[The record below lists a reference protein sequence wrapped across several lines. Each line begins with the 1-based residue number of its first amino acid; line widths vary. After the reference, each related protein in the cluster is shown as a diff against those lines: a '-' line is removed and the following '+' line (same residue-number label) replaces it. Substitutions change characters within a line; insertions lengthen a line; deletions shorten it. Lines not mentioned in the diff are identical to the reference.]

1 MADTGL
7 RYALQPIA
15 WAGQVIAKGEVRLTA
30 DPVVTGTGVAFWA
43 TIDTADTDI
52 PKGKYEWQRS
62 RG

>member
-15 WAGQVIAKGEVRLTA
+15 TGTQVVSKGEVRLSTDA
-30 DPVVTGTGVAFWA
+30 VVTANTALWA

-52 PKGKYEWQRS
+52 PKGKYGWGRI

>member
-15 WAGQVIAKGEVRLTA
+15 WSNQNIAKGEVRLTA
-30 DPVVTGTGVAFWA
+30 DAVVTNNPQFWA
-43 TIDTADTDI
+43 TIDTADADI
-52 PKGKYEWQRS
+52 PKGKYKWVQH

>member
-15 WAGQVIAKGEVRLTA
+15 FGNQVIAKGEVRLTA
-30 DPVVTGTGVAFWA
+30 DAAVTGTGTAFWG

-52 PKGKYEWQRS
+52 PKGKFAWDRI

>member
-15 WAGQVIAKGEVRLTA
+15 QGTQVVAKNEVRLST
-30 DPVVTGTGVAFWA
+30 DPVVTATGVAFWG

-52 PKGKYEWQRS
+52 PKGKFAWDRI